1 MEEQIDESSS
11 SPKGFNE
18 PNFRLNIKRN
28 YKGDYGF
35 EYTIKG
41 DTIEQIEQNNF
52 DMQSHLYNQGLIA
65 KKPRKGEDN
74 QNVQTNLS
82 GPQ

>member
-1 MEEQIDESSS
+1 MEGQVEESST

-28 YKGDYGF
+28 YKGDFGF

-41 DTIEQIEQNNF
+41 DTIQQIEDNNF

-65 KKPRKGEDN
+65 KKPRKGEAN
-74 QNVQTNLS
+74 QNSQTNLPGS
-82 GPQ
+82 Q